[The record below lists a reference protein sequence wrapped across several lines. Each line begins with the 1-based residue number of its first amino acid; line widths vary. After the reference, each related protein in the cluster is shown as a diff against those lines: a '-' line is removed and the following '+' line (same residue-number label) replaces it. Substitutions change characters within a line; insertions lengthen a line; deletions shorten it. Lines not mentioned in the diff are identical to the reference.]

1 MNLANATPQ
10 AALLADIVAGS
21 QPTTL
26 ACCGDTARSVAEPWC
41 QRHPDRRLLRLSADA
56 PDLGLPGDRVPDLAL
71 VTETLERLPRETGA
85 LLLGQ
90 LRNYGTREIAVL
102 VHASAPWTFTDFLGL
117 GFRRQAR
124 LPSDPDLTLYSYNLD
139 SYNHTRTWNNPEHWA
154 NPHLWGKAWW

>member
-21 QPTTL
+21 PADHPGLLWRHRPLGGRTL
-26 ACCGDTARSVAEPWC
+26 VPAPPRPAAAAAV
-41 QRHPDRRLLRLSADA
+41 RRRAGPRPA
-56 PDLGLPGDRVPDLAL
+56 GDRVPDLAL

-154 NPHLWGKAWW
+154 NPHMWGKAWW